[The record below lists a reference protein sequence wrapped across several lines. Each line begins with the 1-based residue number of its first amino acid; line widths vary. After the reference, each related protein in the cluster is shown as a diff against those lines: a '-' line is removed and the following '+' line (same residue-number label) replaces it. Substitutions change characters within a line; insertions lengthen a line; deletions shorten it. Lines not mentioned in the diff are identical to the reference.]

1 MAKKN
6 LVALEAKIMAALNS
20 NNVEVKEV
28 STLRLPLA
36 NKDGNGFVT
45 VSSIMNWKEKT
56 VSIDKAIKLLSRQLF
71 RHPLFGIDK
80 FYSGYAHERIMNLI
94 NKKEEK
100 IMEKK
105 DWTFENGTGMIELGK
120 LAELNKKAIKKLHKI
135 NETCSKL
142 SDSEKI
148 KYIVHMYQTLTE
160 EEVVEVNKR
169 CEELY
174 HGKYADEL
182 SDVNSRYEAML
193 EMVNKKVS
201 QENNDLIDLIFLQS
215 KNNILPVPTNKAM
228 KAITK
233 ANKGIDFDSD
243 GDRMPAPDFEEA
255 ASDAAYAMETEM
267 EESLLYA
274 LPRLGCQALR
284 TAKQFYGANT
294 IVNGYQMG
302 LDIRTKL
309 LTGTGRI
316 LWFKNGGFETIDQ

>member
-182 SDVNSRYEAML
+182 SDVYVF
-193 EMVNKKVS
+193 VNDTDRPLLFGL
-201 QENNDLIDLIFLQS
+201 N
-215 KNNILPVPTNKAM
+215 TC
-228 KAITK
+228 TY
-233 ANKGIDFDSD
+233 SD
-243 GDRMPAPDFEEA
+243 
-255 ASDAAYAMETEM
+255 T
-267 EESLLYA
+267 
-274 LPRLGCQALR
+274 
-284 TAKQFYGANT
+284 
-294 IVNGYQMG
+294 
-302 LDIRTKL
+302 
-309 LTGTGRI
+309 LT
-316 LWFKNGGFETIDQ
+316 L